1 MQVVLFLNPRPL
13 PLTHKIYVFT
23 GSKIMR
29 KIVAATNISTQEKFE
44 RLLPEVMKTE
54 DFRIY
59 PKIIAFISL
68 KL

>member
-1 MQVVLFLNPRPL
+1 
-13 PLTHKIYVFT
+13 
-23 GSKIMR
+23 MR

-59 PKIIAFISL
+59 PKIIAFISF